1 MIQRPE
7 TSQGAAPVFRVWT
20 PVRQGRPLPVEITT
34 GISDGSYTEVTSGAL
49 KEGQEVIVEAVAGN
63 NKGGGSSQARQ
74 PSMRGIR

>member
-1 MIQRPE
+1 
-7 TSQGAAPVFRVWT
+7 
-20 PVRQGRPLPVEITT
+20 LPVEITT